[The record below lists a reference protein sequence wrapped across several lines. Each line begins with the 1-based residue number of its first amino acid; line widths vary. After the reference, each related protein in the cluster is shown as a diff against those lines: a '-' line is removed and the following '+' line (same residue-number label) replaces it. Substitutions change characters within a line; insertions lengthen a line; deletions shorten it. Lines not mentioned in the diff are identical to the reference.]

1 MEITFT
7 ASFCSK
13 GAFSPTNSDE
23 EIKWVSRQTWS
34 NQFYAG
40 TSLELNLI
48 WFRITLESY
57 TKTLRAILREDA
69 AVTHMDGGT
78 SK

>member
-1 MEITFT
+1 MELTLT
-7 ASFCSK
+7 TSFCSR
-13 GAFSPTNSDE
+13 GAFSPVSSDE
-23 EIKWVSRQTWS
+23 EIKWVSRQRWS
-34 NQFYAG
+34 NQFYTG

-57 TKTLRAILREDA
+57 TKTLRAILREDKSLA
-69 AVTHMDGGT
+69 QMDGGT